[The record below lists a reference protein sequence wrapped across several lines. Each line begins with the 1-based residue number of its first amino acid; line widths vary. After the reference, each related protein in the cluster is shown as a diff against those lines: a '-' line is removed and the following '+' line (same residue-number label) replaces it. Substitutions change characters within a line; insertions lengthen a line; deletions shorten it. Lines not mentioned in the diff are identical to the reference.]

1 MPGHGEKKSRKQ
13 DAAVAA
19 LLTHGTIGQAA
30 QAVGIDETTLRR
42 WLKDPAFQQVYSQ
55 ARADLLQDSLGHVA
69 EGLVHGAL
77 VLRRVLQDAEAGA
90 SAKVA
95 AVRLL
100 YDLAFKDRELEAFET
115 RLAALEAALAYG
127 KEEHIL

>member
-19 LLTHGTIGQAA
+19 LLTQGTIRQAA

-42 WLKDPAFQQVYSQ
+42 WLKDPAFQQVYYQ
-55 ARADLLQDSLGHVA
+55 ARADLLQHSLGHVA

-127 KEEHIL
+127 KEEHLL